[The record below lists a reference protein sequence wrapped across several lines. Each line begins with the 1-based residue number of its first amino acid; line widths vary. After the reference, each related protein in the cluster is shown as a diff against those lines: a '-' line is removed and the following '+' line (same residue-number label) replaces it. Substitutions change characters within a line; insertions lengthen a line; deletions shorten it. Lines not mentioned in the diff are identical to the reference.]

1 MISYLI
7 LLDILKIIGLTYL
20 ISYVLLYSISWY
32 DKIKNIFTKDI
43 KK

>member
-7 LLDILKIIGLTYL
+7 LLDILKIIVLTYL
-20 ISYVLLYSISWY
+20 ISYALLISISWY
-32 DKIKNIFTKDI
+32 DKIRDVFTKDI

>member
-7 LLDILKIIGLTYL
+7 LLDILKIIGFTYL
-20 ISYVLLYSISWY
+20 ISYALLYSISWY
-32 DKIKNIFTKDI
+32 DKLRLMFAKDL